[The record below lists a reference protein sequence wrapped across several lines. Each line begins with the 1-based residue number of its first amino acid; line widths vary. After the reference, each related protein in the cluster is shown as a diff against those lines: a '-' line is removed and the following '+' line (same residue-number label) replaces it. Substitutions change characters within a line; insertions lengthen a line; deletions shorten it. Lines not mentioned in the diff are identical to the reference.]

1 MTSQEKEQCTEVHN
15 IEFIN
20 TQQCKFSVF
29 TFISPQFKFSV
40 HLCVLIKLCYIILS
54 KISIFISCCPWTE
67 ACMILALTS
76 HPFACFLISGYLL
89 WTPDNL
95 KFFQFPLKVQ
105 FIGSW
110 LCVQIPIFTIW
121 LNDFSHVNGLKALL
135 SESVVYVN
143 DVMILQ
149 FDFLHLLHFTILRN
163 LPGNVDL
170 KSGQCFCKKTNKQMD
185 YNFFSV
191 YTLITHKKMTS

>member
-20 TQQCKFSVF
+20 AQQCKFSVF

-76 HPFACFLISGYLL
+76 HPFACFLISSSLL

-95 KFFQFPLKVQ
+95 NFFQFPLKVQ
-105 FIGSW
+105 IIGSW

-121 LNDFSHVNGLKALL
+121 MNDFSHANELKAML
-135 SESVVYVN
+135 SESLVHVN

-149 FDFLHLLHFTILRN
+149 FDFLRLLHFTILRN
-163 LPGNVDL
+163 FPQKRRL
-170 KSGQCFCKKTNKQMD
+170 KRGQCFCKKRNKQMD
-185 YNFFSV
+185 YNFFLGLYS
-191 YTLITHKKMTS
+191 YKS

>member
-29 TFISPQFKFSV
+29 TFISSQFKFSV

-76 HPFACFLISGYLL
+76 LHLLVSLFPVICFELPITWTFFNFPWRFKLSGV
-89 WTPDNL
+89 DCVSR
-95 KFFQFPLKVQ
+95 FQF
-105 FIGSW
+105 
-110 LCVQIPIFTIW
+110 
-121 LNDFSHVNGLKALL
+121 
-135 SESVVYVN
+135 
-143 DVMILQ
+143 LQ
-149 FDFLHLLHFTILRN
+149 FDW
-163 LPGNVDL
+163 
-170 KSGQCFCKKTNKQMD
+170 
-185 YNFFSV
+185 
-191 YTLITHKKMTS
+191 MTSHMLMVESYALWECSPC

>member
-1 MTSQEKEQCTEVHN
+1 MTSQEKEQCTEVQN
-15 IEFIN
+15 IEFFN

-76 HPFACFLISGYLL
+76 HPFACFFISSYLL

-95 KFFQFPLKVQ
+95 NFLQFPLKVQ
-105 FIGSW
+105 IIGSW
-110 LCVQIPIFTIW
+110 RVSRFQF
-121 LNDFSHVNGLKALL
+121 
-135 SESVVYVN
+135 
-143 DVMILQ
+143 LQ
-149 FDFLHLLHFTILRN
+149 FDW
-163 LPGNVDL
+163 
-170 KSGQCFCKKTNKQMD
+170 
-185 YNFFSV
+185 
-191 YTLITHKKMTS
+191 MTSHMLMGWKLCSLRV

>member
-1 MTSQEKEQCTEVHN
+1 MTSQEKEQCTEVQN

-95 KFFQFPLKVQ
+95 NFFKFPLKVQ

-163 LPGNVDL
+163 FPRKRRL
-170 KSGQCFCKKTNKQMD
+170 KKRSMF
-185 YNFFSV
+185 
-191 YTLITHKKMTS
+191 L

>member
-67 ACMILALTS
+67 ACMILVLTS
-76 HPFACFLISGYLL
+76 HAFACFLISGYLL

-95 KFFQFPLKVQ
+95 NFFQFPLKVQ
-105 FIGSW
+105 IIGSW
-110 LCVQIPIFTIW
+110 LCVQIPIVTIW
-121 LNDFSHVNGLKALL
+121 LNDLSHVNGLKAIL
-135 SESVVYVN
+135 SESVVHVN

-149 FDFLHLLHFTILRN
+149 FDFLRLLHFTILRN
-163 LPGNVDL
+163 FPRKRRL
-170 KSGQCFCKKTNKQMD
+170 KKRSMF
-185 YNFFSV
+185 
-191 YTLITHKKMTS
+191 L